1 MTESGRQTTQVMKDG
16 AETMQDPDHWEDGND
31 TESPEELREPECKHP
46 SIVAELFAGSFRW
59 DLIHPFPEQPPE
71 DKRLGDGYIEQV
83 RRTLEEYIDPNE
95 VDRTGEVPEEAL
107 LALAEIGCFGL
118 RIPKEYGGVGLS
130 QMNYNRVIG
139 FIASYCSSTAAWISA
154 HQSIGMPQSLLL
166 FGTREQKEKYLPR
179 LARGAVSGF
188 ALTEPQA
195 GSDPARL
202 TTTATPIEDGAY
214 YLLNGEKLW
223 CTNGPSAELL
233 VVMARTSSAVA
244 DEKNNPEIT
253 AFIVETN
260 APGFEIVHRCE
271 FMGIRGISNGLLR
284 FRNVRVP
291 KDNIIG
297 ELGQGL
303 EIALATLDA
312 GRLAMAAVGA
322 AYGKVAVHFAHEWC
336 NKREQWGAPIGRH
349 QAVAEKT
356 VDMVADTFAMDS
368 MDALVCAVVDRGGSD
383 TRLEAAMAK
392 YYCTET
398 AWRIADD
405 LLQIRGGRGFE
416 TTDSLIRRG
425 EEPVPADR
433 MLRDARVGRILEGAS
448 EMLRLFIA
456 REVMG
461 FHMERIVPV
470 FGQMGDASM
479 FQIPGRLW
487 KLWRSERDR
496 IWPVLWF
503 YLGWYPRQWAPSLAP
518 EEAAHLSMR
527 NRAHL
532 RYVAHAARKLARVMF
547 HAMVR
552 HGQRLENEHVLLGAI
567 VDIGAEQFA
576 MGAVLARAEQLL
588 SRGEIEK
595 SGLEVLVDYY
605 CMRARRRVGDGFRI
619 IRQNPG
625 KQVDQVGARCVAG
638 EYAWLSQGVYTAFPP
653 QFLSAGKVR
662 ESALLQPDLFA
673 LGAAERS
680 AEEAEPEQ
688 VAPELEPAQAS
699 DTESPA
705 EEPSDVEEPCAGQD
719 AH

>member
-1 MTESGRQTTQVMKDG
+1 MTESGCQTTQVMKDG
-16 AETMQDPDHWEDGND
+16 AETMQDVDNLEDGNVV
-31 TESPEELREPECKHP
+31 ESAEEARDPKWKQP
-46 SIVAELFAGSFRW
+46 SIVAELFAGNFRW
-59 DLIHPFPEQPPE
+59 DLIHPFPEQTPE
-71 DKRLGDGYIEQV
+71 DKRLGDEYIEQV
-83 RRTLEEYIDPNE
+83 RRALEEYIDPNE

-130 QMNYNRVIG
+130 QTNYNRVIG
-139 FIASYCSSTAAWISA
+139 FIASYCSSTAVWISA
-154 HQSIGMPQSLLL
+154 HQSIGTPQPLLL
-166 FGTREQKEKYLPR
+166 FGTKEQKEKYLPR
-179 LARGAVSGF
+179 LAKGAVSGF
-188 ALTEPQA
+188 ALTEPEA

-214 YLLNGEKLW
+214 YILNGEKLW
-223 CTNGPSAELL
+223 CTNGPNAELL
-233 VVMARTSSAVA
+233 VVMALTPSPVVG
-244 DEKNNPEIT
+244 EKNNPEIT

-260 APGFEIVHRCE
+260 TPGFEIVHRCK
-271 FMGIRGISNGLLR
+271 FMGIRGTSNGLLR

-291 KDNIIG
+291 RENIIG
-297 ELGQGL
+297 EPGQGL
-303 EIALATLDA
+303 TVALAALDA
-312 GRLAMAAVGA
+312 GRLALAAVGA
-322 AYGKVAVHFAHEWC
+322 AYGKVAVHFAHDWC
-336 NKREQWGAPIGRH
+336 NKRVQWRAPIGQH

-368 MDALVCAVVDRGGSD
+368 IDALVCAVVDRGGSD
-383 TRLEAAMAK
+383 TRLETAMAK

-416 TTDSLIRRG
+416 TADSLIRRG
-425 EEPVPADR
+425 EEPVPAER
-433 MLRDARVGRILEGAS
+433 MLRDARVGRILDGAS
-448 EMLRLFIA
+448 EILRLFIA
-456 REVMG
+456 REAIDL
-461 FHMERIVPV
+461 HMRRIVPALR
-470 FGQMGDASM
+470 QMGEAAM
-479 FQIPGRLW
+479 FQTPGRLW

-496 IWPVLWF
+496 LWPVLKF

-518 EEAAHLSMR
+518 EEAPHLSMR

-532 RYVAHAARKLARVMF
+532 RYVAHTARKLARVVF
-547 HAMVR
+547 HAVAR
-552 HGQRLENEHVLLGAI
+552 YGQRLGNEHVLLGAF
-567 VDIGAEQFA
+567 VDIGTALFA

-605 CMRARRRVGDGFRI
+605 CTRARRRIGDGFRI

-653 QFLSAGKVR
+653 QFLSVRKVR

-688 VAPELEPAQAS
+688 SVPELEPAEKA
-699 DTESPA
+699 DPETPA
-705 EEPSDVEEPCAGQD
+705 EQPSDVEEPCAEQD
-719 AH
+719 TH